1 MDDQER
7 PMKAEIARSLSEF
20 WEVRTPREKTLLMWG
35 GLALG
40 LALVYLLLWAPAYE
54 GGGRLR

>member
-20 WEVRTPREKTLLMWG
+20 WEVRTPREKTLLM
-35 GLALG
+35 
-40 LALVYLLLWAPAYE
+40 
-54 GGGRLR
+54 